1 MANKLKLKKRSFAR
15 RKKSIKN
22 KLTIGKYP
30 RLVVYRSNVHLYAQ
44 LIDDNDN
51 KTMLSIST
59 NDKGLKKEIEKL
71 STKIEKSSFICDKIG
86 QEIKKKKIEKV
97 MFDRNGYIFHGRVK
111 AFVEAVKETGLSI

>member
-30 RLVVYRSNVHLYAQ
+30 RLVVYRSNIHLYAQ
-44 LIDDNDN
+44 LVDDNEN
-51 KTMLSIST
+51 KTILSIST
-59 NDKGLKKEIEKL
+59 NDKSIKKDIDKL
-71 STKIEKSSFICDKIG
+71 DSKIDKSGFIGEKIG
-86 QEIKKKKIEKV
+86 KEIKKQKIEKV

-111 AFVEAVKETGLSI
+111 AFVDAIKKTGLSI

>member
-44 LIDDNDN
+44 LIDDNEN
-51 KTMLSIST
+51 KTLLSIST

-71 STKIEKSSFICDKIG
+71 STKIEKSGFIGDKIG

-111 AFVEAVKETGLSI
+111 AFVEAVKKTGLSI

>member
-1 MANKLKLKKRSFAR
+1 MANKLKMKKRSFAR

-30 RLVVYRSNVHLYAQ
+30 RLVVYRSNIHLYAQ
-44 LIDDNDN
+44 LIDDNEN

-71 STKIEKSSFICDKIG
+71 STKIEKSGFIGDKIG
-86 QEIKKKKIEKV
+86 KEIKKKKIEKV

-111 AFVEAVKETGLSI
+111 AFVEAVKKTGLSI

>member
-59 NDKGLKKEIEKL
+59 NVKGLKKEIEKL
-71 STKIEKSSFICDKIG
+71 STKIEKSSFIGDKIG

-97 MFDRNGYIFHGRVK
+97 MFDRNGYIYHGRVK
-111 AFVEAVKETGLSI
+111 AFVDAVRDSGLSI

>member
-1 MANKLKLKKRSFAR
+1 MANKLKMKKRSFAR

-30 RLVVYRSNVHLYAQ
+30 RLVVYRSNIHLYAQ
-44 LIDDNDN
+44 LIDDNEN

-71 STKIEKSSFICDKIG
+71 STKIEKSGFIGDKIG
-86 QEIKKKKIEKV
+86 KEIKKKKIEKV
-97 MFDRNGYIFHGRVK
+97 MFDRNGYIFHGRIK
-111 AFVEAVKETGLSI
+111 AFVEAVKKTGLSI

>member
-44 LIDDNDN
+44 LIDDNYN

-59 NDKGLKKEIEKL
+59 NDKALKKEIEKL
-71 STKIEKSSFICDKIG
+71 STKIEKSSFIGDKIG

>member
-1 MANKLKLKKRSFAR
+1 MAKKLKMKKRSFAR

-30 RLVVYRSNVHLYAQ
+30 RLVVYRSNIHLYAQ
-44 LIDDNDN
+44 LIDDNEN

-71 STKIEKSSFICDKIG
+71 STKIEKSGFIGDKIG
-86 QEIKKKKIEKV
+86 KEIKKKKIEKV
-97 MFDRNGYIFHGRVK
+97 MFDRNGYIFHGRIK
-111 AFVEAVKETGLSI
+111 AFVEAVKKTGLSI

>member
-1 MANKLKLKKRSFAR
+1 MANKLKLKKRRFAR

-71 STKIEKSSFICDKIG
+71 STKIEKSSFIGDKIG

-111 AFVEAVKETGLSI
+111 AFVEAVKKTGLSI

>member
-30 RLVVYRSNVHLYAQ
+30 RLVVYRSNAHLYAQ
-44 LIDDNDN
+44 LIDDNAN

-71 STKIEKSSFICDKIG
+71 STKIEKSGFIGDKIG
-86 QEIKKKKIEKV
+86 KEIKKKKIEKV
-97 MFDRNGYIFHGRVK
+97 MFDRNGYIFHGRIK
-111 AFVEAVKETGLSI
+111 AFVEAVKKTGLSI

>member
-59 NDKGLKKEIEKL
+59 NDKALKKEIEKL
-71 STKIEKSSFICDKIG
+71 STKIEKSSFIGDKIG

-111 AFVEAVKETGLSI
+111 AFVEAVKKTGLSI

>member
-71 STKIEKSSFICDKIG
+71 STKIEKSSFIGDKIG

-97 MFDRNGYIFHGRVK
+97 MFDRNGYMFHGRVK
-111 AFVEAVKETGLSI
+111 AFVEAIQKTGLSI